1 MTHTQTPPDRR
12 SSFPGYSLAAEIH
25 RGRKRAVYRAVRDRD
40 GACVILKTLLDDY
53 PSPIETATLRREY
66 ELLRGLD
73 IRGVAAAL
81 GLESH
86 RDRVALVLEDAG
98 GESLKTLVAQ
108 GPLDL
113 ARFFAIALPLA
124 ATIAR
129 IHERGVIHKDIN
141 PSNVLVNLA
150 EGEVRVIDFSISSRL
165 AAEHRRHLQHPHLLE
180 GTIAYMSPEQTGRM
194 NRGVDYRSDL
204 YSFGATCYEMLTGRR
219 PFESHDPLEVIHGH
233 VAQAPVPPHG
243 RDPRIPRQLSDLVLR
258 LLAKTAEERYQSA
271 EGVEADLRRCRDE
284 WHETGRITLFAL
296 GQADVRGRFVLP
308 QRLYGREQE
317 VARLSEAFERVAEGG
332 SELVLVSGYSGIGKT
347 SLIQE
352 IHRSLPRRRAQI
364 ITGKCDQ
371 LARDRPYAALAQAFQ
386 GLIRHLLAGT
396 DAEVDAWRERVQSAV
411 GASGQVVVDVV
422 PELAHL
428 IGPQPPV
435 VPLDPTEAQNRFNRV
450 FLDFVGAIARPAHPL
465 VLFLDDLQW
474 ADAATLTLLP
484 RFLTRPELR
493 GMLVIG
499 AYRSNEVHPTHPL
512 MQVADSLRSSGARV
526 TDLIL
531 PPLGADHLRAL
542 VSDALAA
549 PAPITEEL
557 SAVVL
562 EKTAGNPFF
571 VIQFLAALHQDGQL
585 AFDRSGR
592 AWRVDLDAIRGLR
605 MTDNV
610 LDLMAD
616 RIRRLGE
623 PTRRVLRL
631 AACIGNRF
639 DLGTLAIVAEA
650 EPAAVAADLWPAV
663 EQGLVVSEE
672 QSYGL
677 APDPA
682 DSGSP
687 ELRRYRF
694 LHDRVQQA
702 AYALIPDAA
711 KPQAHLALGR
721 LLLARGDAAGGAE
734 WLFDVVDH
742 LNTGAGLMADGAERL
757 GLAELNLRAGR
768 RAKASAAFPS
778 AYGYFAAGAGVL
790 PVEPWG
796 RQHALAFA
804 LLLELAQAEYL
815 TGRLEEAERSYEVLV
830 QQAATPLESSDA
842 YLLMMNQYETTARYY
857 DAIRAGMAALRLLGF
872 ALPETESEQRAA
884 LAADIAAIRA
894 ALADRP
900 VAALL
905 DLPRLENPAV
915 RASLKLLMI
924 LWSPAYISGQNRLSD
939 LVGARMVRLS
949 LEHGNAEESAY
960 GYVAF
965 AMTVGWVFGDY
976 AQGYEFGRLAIA
988 LNERL
993 ADLRL
998 RGRVHHRF
1006 AALVNFWRQPFATCI
1021 PHAQEA
1027 VRAGLESGD
1036 LMIAAYGQFQQSW
1049 WGMHIDP
1056 DLSGFLERYEPTV
1069 DFLGR
1074 MHAHAYRE
1082 VQKMILQWA
1091 RALQGRTA
1099 APTSLSGDGFD
1110 ESVYLGTYGSKGIF
1124 GSWYVTLKLE
1134 LLQTFGPLDE
1144 ARAAAREWE
1153 PVAEVFTST
1162 PWPAM
1167 FAFRHA
1173 LILCDW
1179 IPGASTLEREPAL
1192 AKADELAGRL
1202 RVWAENS
1209 PDNFEHLYHLVAA
1222 GLARV
1227 RGQGS
1232 SAFEHFEAALAAA
1245 QRQPSPRYRALANE
1259 RYGEFWLA
1267 RQQPD
1272 VGAAFLREA
1281 HFGYGQWGAHAKVAD
1296 LELRHGTLLTGRPA
1310 DTAGALATT
1319 ATTQTAA
1326 TALDLHTVIKVS
1338 QAIASEMDL
1347 ELLLGRLMRMAIE
1360 HAGAERGHLVLE
1372 YEGAPAVHVTGT
1384 TAGVHVQAEHGTPLP
1399 EATGIAIMLVNL
1411 VRRTGETVVLAD
1423 AAVEG
1428 PFVEDPYIRRER
1440 PRSIVCTPLMNQARL
1455 TGVLYLENNLAT
1467 GVFTADRAHVLQ
1479 MIAAQAA
1486 IAVENARLFAEIAR
1500 LKDRL
1505 QAENVYLAEEIK
1517 TQQGFEEMVG
1527 HAAALQRALAR
1538 VEQVAPTDSTVLIT
1552 GETGTGKELVARAIH
1567 THSRRR
1573 ERPLVSVNCG
1583 AISPGLVES
1592 ELFGHEKGAFTG
1604 ALSRKIGRFELADG
1618 GTIFLDEI
1626 GDLPLDLQVKLL
1638 RVLQEGEIERVG
1650 GVKPIRVDVRVVA
1663 ATHRD
1668 IRAAVEEGRFRADLY
1683 YRLNVFPIH
1692 MPALRERRED
1702 IPALARHFVLKYAA
1716 RFGKTIETIPAETMA
1731 ALSAYD
1737 WPGNIREL
1745 GNVIER
1751 SVIVSRAGTL
1761 ELGDWIVPQA
1771 SGTPAVAE
1779 TATAPG
1785 GRTLEQLERARILEA
1800 LDLTK
1805 WRVSGPKGAAVRLG
1819 LKPTTLESRMKR
1831 LGIVRPG

>member
-1 MTHTQTPPDRR
+1 MTSTQLPPDRR
-12 SSFPGYSLAAEIH
+12 STFPGYSLAAEIH
-25 RGRKRAVYRAVRDRD
+25 RGRKRAVYRAVRDQD
-40 GACVILKTLLDDY
+40 GAGVILKTLVDDY
-53 PSPIETATLRREY
+53 PSPSETAALRREF

-73 IRGVAAAL
+73 IRGVAVAL
-81 GLESH
+81 GLESY
-86 RDRVALVLEDAG
+86 RDRLALVLEDAG
-98 GESLKTLVAQ
+98 GDSLKTLVAQ

-113 ARFFAIALPLA
+113 DRFFAIALPLVA
-124 ATIAR
+124 AIAR

-150 EGEVRVIDFSISSRL
+150 QGEVRVIDFSISSRL

-204 YSFGATCYEMLTGRR
+204 YSFGATCYEMLTGQRL
-219 PFESHDPLEVIHGH
+219 FESNDPLEVIHGH
-233 VAQAPVPPHG
+233 VAQAPVPPHT
-243 RDPRIPRQLSDLVLR
+243 RDPRIPRVLSDLILR
-258 LLAKTAEERYQSA
+258 LLAKTVEDRYQSA

-284 WHETGRITLFAL
+284 WRDTGRITPFPL

-317 VARLSEAFERVAEGG
+317 VARLTEAFERVAEGG
-332 SELVLVSGYSGIGKT
+332 AELVLVSGYSGIGKT

-352 IHRSLPRRRAQI
+352 LHRSLPRRRGQI

-371 LARDRPYAALAQAFQ
+371 LARDRPYGALAQAFQ
-386 GLIRHLLAGT
+386 GLLRHILAGT
-396 DAEVDAWRERVQSAV
+396 DAEVAGWRERVQTAV
-411 GASGQVVVDVV
+411 GGNGQVVIEVV

-428 IGPQPPV
+428 LGPQPPV
-435 VPLDPTEAQNRFNRV
+435 APLDPTESQNRFNRV
-450 FLDFVGAIARPAHPL
+450 FLDFVGAFARAAHPL
-465 VLFLDDLQW
+465 VLFLDDVQW

-484 RFLTRPELR
+484 LLVTRPELT
-493 GMLVIG
+493 GLLVIG

-512 MQVADSLRSSGARV
+512 MQIVESLRGRGARV
-526 TDLIL
+526 TELVL
-531 PPLGADHLRAL
+531 PPLDPDHLRAL
-542 VSDALAA
+542 VGDALAA
-549 PAPITEEL
+549 PASLVEEL

-571 VIQFLAALHQDGQL
+571 VIQFLSALHQDGQI
-585 AFDRSGR
+585 AFDDTGR
-592 AWRVDLDAIRGLR
+592 AWRVDLDAIRSLR

-610 LDLMAD
+610 VDLMTG
-616 RIRRLGE
+616 RIQRLGE

-639 DLGTLAIVAEA
+639 DLGTLAVVAET
-650 EPAAVAADLWPAV
+650 EPAAVAGDLWPAV
-663 EQGLVVSEE
+663 DQGLVISEE
-672 QSYGL
+672 QSYGI

-682 DSGSP
+682 DARGA
-687 ELRRYRF
+687 ELRRYHF

-711 KPQAHLALGR
+711 KPQAHLTVGR
-721 LLLARGDAAGGAE
+721 LLLERGHGDGGAE
-734 WLFDVVDH
+734 WLFDVVHH
-742 LNTGAGLMADGAERL
+742 LNMGAGLMTDATERL
-757 GLAELNLRAGR
+757 RLAELNLQAGR

-778 AYGYFAAGAGVL
+778 AHGYFAAGAALL
-790 PVEPWG
+790 PEEAWD

-804 LLLELAQAEYL
+804 LRLELAESEYL
-815 TGRLEEAERSYEVLV
+815 TGRLEDAERAYEVLLER
-830 QQAATPLESSDA
+830 AATPLESSDA

-872 ALPETESEQRAA
+872 ALPETEAEQRAA
-884 LAADIAAIRA
+884 LEADIAAIRA
-894 ALADRP
+894 SLADRP
-900 VAALL
+900 VAVLL
-905 DLPRLENPAV
+905 DLPRLESPAV
-915 RASLKLLMI
+915 RAALKLLMI

-960 GYVAF
+960 GHVAF

-976 AQGYEFGRLAIA
+976 AQGYEFGRLGIA

-1006 AALVNFWRQPFATCI
+1006 AALVNFWRQPFATSI

-1036 LMIAAYGQFQQSW
+1036 FMIAAYGQFQQSW

-1056 DLSGFLERYEPTV
+1056 DLAGFLERYQPTV
-1069 DFLGR
+1069 DFLER
-1074 MHAHAYRE
+1074 MRAQAYRE

-1091 RALQGRTA
+1091 RALQGRTT
-1099 APTSLSGDGFD
+1099 APTSLTGEGFD
-1110 ESVYLGTYGSKGIF
+1110 ESAFLSAYGSKGIF

-1134 LLQTFGPLDE
+1134 LLQTFGALDE
-1144 ARAAAREWE
+1144 ARAAARDWE
-1153 PVAEVFTST
+1153 PVAELFSSS

-1179 IPGASTLEREPAL
+1179 IPGAPGDERAAAL
-1192 AKADELAGRL
+1192 AKADALAARI
-1202 RVWAENS
+1202 RIWADNA
-1209 PDNFEHLYHLVAA
+1209 PDNFEHMYHLVAA
-1222 GLARV
+1222 GLARI
-1227 RGQGS
+1227 RGQAS
-1232 SAFEHFEAALAAA
+1232 AAFEHFEAALAAA
-1245 QRQPSPRYRALANE
+1245 QRLPSPRYRALANE

-1272 VGAAFLREA
+1272 VAAPFLREA
-1281 HFGYGQWGAHAKVAD
+1281 QFGYRQWGALAKVAD
-1296 LELRHGTLLTGRPA
+1296 LERRHGALLTRRAAPG
-1310 DTAGALATT
+1310 AGPIATT

-1326 TALDLHTVIKVS
+1326 TALDIHTVIKVS

-1372 YEGAPAVHVTGT
+1372 YQGAPAVHVTGT
-1384 TAGVHVQAEHGTPLP
+1384 TAGVEVQAQSGTPLA
-1399 EATGIAIMLVNL
+1399 EATGLPVMLVNL

-1440 PRSIVCTPLMNQARL
+1440 TRSIVCTPLMNQARL
-1455 TGVLYLENNLAT
+1455 TGVLYLENNLAA
-1467 GVFTADRAHVLQ
+1467 GVFTADRAQILQ

-1527 HAAALQRALAR
+1527 HAPTLQRALAR

-1573 ERPLVSVNCG
+1573 DQPLVSVNCG

-1604 ALSRKIGRFELADG
+1604 ALGRKIGRFELADG

-1650 GVKPIRVDVRVVA
+1650 GIKPIRVDVRVVA

-1668 IRAAVEEGRFRADLY
+1668 IRALVDEGRFRADLY

-1716 RFGKTIETIPAETMA
+1716 RFGKTIETIPAETLA

-1751 SVIVSRAGTL
+1751 SVIVSRGGTL

-1771 SGTPAVAE
+1771 PRAAPSGAGPAA
-1779 TATAPG
+1779 AG
-1785 GRTLEQLERARILEA
+1785 GGTLEQLERARILEA
-1800 LDLTK
+1800 LEQTR